1 MYYEIL
7 EITLDFGYDELTEE
21 TEDEIYDSIL
31 SSYEYEASN
40 ENELRRIIENLSG
53 YKVAHLVAK
62 LTEYK

>member
-7 EITLDFGYDELTEE
+7 ELTLDFGYDELTEE
-21 TEDEIYDSIL
+21 TEDEVYDSVMF
-31 SSYEYEASN
+31 SDYEASN

-53 YKVAHLVAK
+53 YKVTHLVAK